1 MIQRKYV
8 DKILPF
14 LKKEKIIIL
23 KWARQVWKTTL
34 MKTLQ
39 THLDNTDKDSK
50 TLFLY
55 ADKLENEEIFSSYT
69 SFLNYLK
76 YNHSFWEKYLY
87 VFIDE
92 FQFIKNAWLFLK
104 NIFDEQ
110 KDKLQ
115 IIVSGSSSLEITKNT
130 EFLTWRAVTFYI
142 DKISFKEFYLYK
154 ENIDKLPDFSIS
166 SKNELN
172 DFYNVSKSKLEKT
185 FLEYLTF
192 WWYPEVITTTD
203 FEMKSIILSQII
215 QTYIEKDIIHFLHIE
230 NIKAFNNLIKLLSS
244 TIWNLINVNELSNTL
259 NISMQTTN
267 KYLEI
272 LEWTF
277 VFSKISPFFK
287 NIRKEISK
295 MPKVFVEDIWIK
307 NYVLWEIESI
317 WKKIDL
323 WKETENF
330 IYNELTK
337 KFEKRQ
343 IYFYRTISKAEIDF
357 VVEKSFE
364 EQILIECK
372 YRNKIWN
379 IPVVMKNF
387 EENYGVSKK
396 IIITKDILNIQ
407 DNVFYIPACLFGFVE
422 I

>member
-1 MIQRKYV
+1 MIQRKYI

-23 KWARQVWKTTL
+23 KWARQVWKTTI

-39 THLDNTDKDSK
+39 KHLDETDKNSK
-50 TLFLY
+50 TIFLY
-55 ADKLENEEIFSSYT
+55 ADKLENEEVFSSY
-69 SFLNYLK
+69 SNFINYLK
-76 YNHSFWEKYLY
+76 YNHWFWEKYLY

-92 FQFIKNAWLFLK
+92 FQFIKNVWLFLK

-110 KDKLQ
+110 KNKLQ
-115 IIVSGSSSLEITKNT
+115 IIVSWSSSLEITKNS
-130 EFLTWRAVTFYI
+130 EFLTWRAITFYI

-154 ENIDKLPDFSIS
+154 EEIDNLPTFSLN
-166 SKNELN
+166 KANELKG
-172 DFYNVSKSKLEKT
+172 FYNVSKDKLEKNL
-185 FLEYLTF
+185 LEYLTF

-203 FEMKSIILSQII
+203 FEMKKIILSQII

-230 NIKAFNNLIKLLSS
+230 NVKAFNNLIKVLSS
-244 TIWNLINVNELSNTL
+244 NIWNLVNINEISNTL

-277 VFSKISPFFK
+277 VFSKVPPFFK
-287 NIRKEISK
+287 NVRKEISK
-295 MPKVFVEDIWIK
+295 MPKIFVEDIWIK
-307 NYVLWEIESI
+307 NYSLWESEAIS
-317 WKKIDL
+317 KKIDL
-323 WKETENF
+323 WDEIKNF
-330 IYNELTK
+330 IYTEITK

-357 VVEKSFE
+357 VIEKSFE
-364 EQILIECK
+364 EYFLIESK

-387 EENYGVSKK
+387 EENYNNSKK
-396 IIITKDILNIQ
+396 IIITKNILDFQENI
-407 DNVFYIPACLFGFVE
+407 FYIPASLFWLLDF
-422 I
+422 